1 MRKFYTDGH
10 SRLVKWRPSVS
21 CPLRNCLLLRRSDW
35 CCHCWIQNHGSMLG
49 SSYRLQI
56 PVLQWR
62 ITPEMCQKMKMV
74 LPENWYFV
82 DDFPWSSFLKLE
94 MFRFVVFFGVFETFS
109 TIFASRRASSSRHW
123 SYSRCGLQPHC
134 RRCSDLTRR
143 FVCYFFFS
151 FCFQRWFRQ
160 FYPCP
165 FHEVCF
171 TNGSNIWK
179 QTGFMYMLSSFADL
193 GAEVHGVSIFGTAG
207 LQLQSIAITSSAT
220 ATTQI
225 TQAGH
230 WRVERV
236 VAASQSQPGRLRKYC
251 ECKRPHVFWLDC
263 GMPVLLG
270 KMQRVLVEFR
280 LHWLWLRTRD

>member
-143 FVCYFFFS
+143 FVCYFFSHFVFS
-151 FCFQRWFRQ
+151 GGFDSSILVLSMKFALQMAQTFGNKQGLCICSHHLLIWGLRCMGWAFLAQLGCNCKASLLHPQQRPR
-160 FYPCP
+160 
-165 FHEVCF
+165 HKLHRLDIGELR
-171 TNGSNIWK
+171 GSW
-179 QTGFMYMLSSFADL
+179 QLHSHSL
-193 GAEVHGVSIFGTAG
+193 AG
-207 LQLQSIAITSSAT
+207 CGNTVNANDPMCSDWI
-220 ATTQI
+220 
-225 TQAGH
+225 
-230 WRVERV
+230 VECLCYLEKCR
-236 VAASQSQPGRLRKYC
+236 GC
-251 ECKRPHVFWLDC
+251 
-263 GMPVLLG
+263 
-270 KMQRVLVEFR
+270 
-280 LHWLWLRTRD
+280 

>member
-1 MRKFYTDGH
+1 MHQDKKQNTGFSVRKFYTDGH
-10 SRLVKWRPSVS
+10 SRLVKWRPSFS

-62 ITPEMCQKMKMV
+62 ITPEMCQKNEDGFARELIFCRWFSMIILFKIGDV
-74 LPENWYFV
+74 QIRS
-82 DDFPWSSFLKLE
+82 FPWCVWNLFNNFCIKESFIVKALKL
-94 MFRFVVFFGVFETFS
+94 FS
-109 TIFASRRASSSRHW
+109 MWSSTT
-123 SYSRCGLQPHC
+123 LQKVLRPHTSI
-134 RRCSDLTRR
+134 RLLI
-143 FVCYFFFS
+143 FFS
-151 FCFQRWFRQ
+151 FCFHRWFQQ
-160 FYPCP
+160 FCPCP

-179 QTGFMYMLSSFADL
+179 QTGFMYILWSFADL
-193 GAEVHGVSIFGTAG
+193 GAEVHGVNIFGTAG
-207 LQLQSIAITSSAT
+207 LQLPSIAITSSAT

-251 ECKRPHVFWLDC
+251 ECQRPHVFWLDC

-270 KMQRVLVEFR
+270 
-280 LHWLWLRTRD
+280 